1 MKPEF
6 FALASRLE
14 SISAGISSNSVCYFF
29 SSGEETRWQ
38 RASSSSM
45 TIYIL
50 LKSFGMGLVGDN
62 RRSPLLDIISL
73 AGG

>member
-6 FALASRLE
+6 FALEFPWKTASRLE
-14 SISAGISSNSVCYFF
+14 SISAGISNSVCYFF

-38 RASSSSM
+38 RASLA
-45 TIYIL
+45 IDYIQYVQI

-62 RRSPLLDIISL
+62 RRSRY
-73 AGG
+73 